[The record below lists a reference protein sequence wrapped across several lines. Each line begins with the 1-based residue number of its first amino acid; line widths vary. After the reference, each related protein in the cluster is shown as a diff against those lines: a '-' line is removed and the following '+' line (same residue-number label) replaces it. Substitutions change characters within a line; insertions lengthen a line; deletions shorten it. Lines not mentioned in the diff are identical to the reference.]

1 MSDIFREVDEE
12 IRREHFAALWQRYG
26 TYLMVFVAVIALGT
40 LAISSWNTYR
50 DSQRAQQSDQF
61 IAAMALLEQQDRPE
75 EAVRAFD
82 ALAQQAGGGY
92 GVLARFQK
100 AAAWQIAGD
109 WEQAVNVYDDIANDG
124 GADALLRDL
133 ARIKAAHILVDKT
146 SLDDLTARLSNVLNE
161 SNPLRLLAKDAIA
174 FALFNAGDIEAARNE
189 YELLSFNPLTP
200 PNMRFRAN
208 QMLAVLGP
216 GSNRVPVDSFST
228 PPPAEAQDGGNAVS
242 GSETASE
249 AEPESVTGN
258 TEQ

>member
-12 IRREHFAALWQRYG
+12 IRREHFGALWQRYG
-26 TYLMVFVAVIALGT
+26 KYLIAFATVIALGT
-40 LAISSWNTYR
+40 LAISSWNSYR
-50 DSQRAQQSDQF
+50 DRQRTQQSDQF
-61 IAAMALLEQQDRPE
+61 IAAMELLEQQDRPE
-75 EAVRAFD
+75 QAVRAFD

-92 GVLARFQK
+92 RVLAHFQK
-100 AAAWQIAGD
+100 AAAWQRAGD
-109 WEQAVNVYDDIANDG
+109 WQQAVNVYDEIANDG
-124 GADALLRDL
+124 KADALLRDL
-133 ARIKAAHILVDKT
+133 ARVKAAHILVDKT
-146 SLDDLTARLSNVLNE
+146 SPDDLRARLSNVLDE
-161 SNPLRLLAKDAIA
+161 SNPLRLLAKDVIA
-174 FALFNAGDIEAARNE
+174 FALFNAGDIAAARNE

-216 GSNRVPVDSFST
+216 GPNRVPMESLST
-228 PPPAEAQDGGNAVS
+228 PLLAEEQDVGNAVS